1 MLAIET
7 YHQMAGIKIPLVFYR
22 TEAGTEPA
30 RECLKQLPEDDR
42 REIGQDLMRLQWRW
56 PIGMPLCRSLGNGLW
71 EVRCSLPGHRT
82 ARVILCAHDGELV
95 ALHGFIKKSQK
106 TPKADMDL
114 AGKRK
119 KEMEDND

>member
-1 MLAIET
+1 
-7 YHQMAGIKIPLVFYR
+7 MAGVKIPLVFHR
-22 TEAGTEPA
+22 TAAGNEPA
-30 RECLKQLPEDDR
+30 RECLKELPPDDR

-71 EVRCSLPGHRT
+71 EVRCSLPGHRI
-82 ARVILCAHDGELV
+82 ARVIFCAHDGELV

-106 TPKADMDL
+106 TPQADLDL

-119 KEMEDND
+119 KELEQND